1 VTLARR
7 DWAGLAV
14 ALGVAAGCVR
24 LGIWQLQR
32 LGERRA
38 RNAAVRAARR
48 LPPLAVTAGFTAA
61 VARDRRLYARG
72 VYDYAHERLWHGRS
86 YEGVPGVDLV
96 TPLRL
101 ADGAAVL
108 VDRGWVPSPDG
119 FHVDAGAYREGERA
133 EVWGLGVAAPRAP
146 GDVDPVALAESLP
159 YPLLPFV
166 LQQLPA
172 DTSGA
177 GAAGGAG
184 GAGGAAAA
192 PRVHRWPAP
201 PLSDGPHLSYAIQ
214 WFSFA
219 VIIVVGSV
227 ALARKRAREQA
238 AARGTE
244 TPAR

>member
-1 VTLARR
+1 MTLARR
-7 DWAGLAV
+7 DWLGLAV

-48 LPPLAVTAGFTAA
+48 LPPLEVTAGLTAA
-61 VARDRRLYARG
+61 VARDRRLHARG
-72 VYDYAHERLWHGRS
+72 VYDYAHERRWHGRS
-86 YEGVPGVDLV
+86 YEGLPGVDLV

-101 ADGAAVL
+101 ADGSAVL

-119 FHVDAGAYREGERA
+119 FHVDADAYREGERA

-146 GDVDPVALAESLP
+146 GDVDPAALGDSLP

-166 LQQLPA
+166 LQQLPV
-172 DTSGA
+172 DTP
-177 GAAGGAG
+177 
-184 GAGGAAAA
+184 GAAAA
-192 PRVHRWPAP
+192 SRVHRWPAP
-201 PLSDGPHLSYAIQ
+201 ELSDGPHLSYAIQ

-219 VIIVVGSV
+219 VIIGVGSV
-227 ALARKRAREQA
+227 ALVRTRARERE

-244 TPAR
+244 TRAR